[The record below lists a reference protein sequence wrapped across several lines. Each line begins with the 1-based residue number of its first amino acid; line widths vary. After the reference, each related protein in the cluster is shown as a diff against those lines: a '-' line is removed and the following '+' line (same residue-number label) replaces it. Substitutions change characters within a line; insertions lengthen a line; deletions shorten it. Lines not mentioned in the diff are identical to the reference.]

1 MLKNTFKLGLWGT
14 IALVFVYVAIMN
26 LFFEY
31 VINSDVDSVLQ
42 GASILVALSYTVW
55 TFKQISN
62 FINKKL

>member
-31 VINSDVDSVLQ
+31 IINSDVDSILQ
-42 GASILVALSYTVW
+42 GVSILVALAYTVW